1 MGLKFLGIMPDTPVT
16 DSPTIWLEEETDDLI
31 IQSYKADDE
40 TISEAQRVGS
50 IPGHSTQIPEH
61 ETVIRLPAVMRQHL
75 PHEAGE

>member
-16 DSPTIWLEEETDDLI
+16 DSPTIWLEEGTGDLI

-50 IPGHSTQIPEH
+50 ILGHSTQIPEH